1 MRASLLEWPQWAR
14 GPAGVGWDGFIPQAY
29 RHSYAAFRAT
39 WQEQISEL
47 RKEGVCRPKD
57 LVADIR
63 IVGDGPDS
71 SWAQLRDSMLLA
83 RREGNGGHVL

>member
-29 RHSYAAFRAT
+29 RHSYAAFRAA
-39 WQEQISEL
+39 WQERISEL
-47 RKEGVCRPKD
+47 RKEGVCRAKD

-71 SWAQLRDSMLLA
+71 SWAQLRDSMLVA